1 MERTKIKNFANEI
14 GMPVNVLLEQLQ
26 AAGIHKNDP
35 TEDLSEQD
43 KSRLLHYLRESHG
56 NHKVVLKR
64 KETSVVRQVDAS
76 GKVRTIPVEVR
87 KKRVLVRK
95 ETIATETGKA
105 EKPVEEATP
114 VLENAVAEKM
124 PESVTPDVVADQP
137 VEAAV
142 TLDGQFEHEKEHLAE
157 DSAESEEKKQPETKE
172 KEIPEDQSPVVTEES
187 KPLAQ
192 VEAAQEPQQAAAAE
206 EILQEKASEEP
217 QSQASIAEEE
227 DLGEREENSGVS
239 LEAEEISEPAQDD
252 KLEEVLTLKDK
263 KVAKATKKPE
273 RRKEREKPHV
283 SSADRHKGKIAPQKT
298 FKKEEKP
305 EPKVMEIIIPETITV
320 GQLAQKM
327 AVKAAQLIKTLMGM
341 GVMATINQVLD
352 QETAMLV
359 THEMGFEA
367 KAAKPADPEAY
378 LEEHTS
384 TSAAVLPRPP
394 VVTVMGHVDH
404 GKTSLL
410 DYIRKTKVASG
421 EAGGITQHIG
431 AYHVKTAKGSITF
444 LDTPGHEAFTAMRAR
459 GAKATDIVILV
470 VAADDGVMPQTIEA
484 IHHAKA
490 ANVPIVVAITK
501 IDRPEADP
509 DRVKQEVSNYG
520 VIPEEWGG
528 DTLFA
533 EVSAKTGQ
541 GIDELL
547 DLILLQAEMLELK
560 APKDTLAKGI
570 IVEARLDR
578 GRGPVATVLVQSG
591 TLKVGDIVLVGST
604 YGRVR
609 AMLNELGQ
617 RVEQAL
623 PSTPVEILGLS
634 EVPKAGE
641 ELIAL
646 TDEKKAREIAF
657 FRQGKYRDV
666 RLAKQQAARLDNLFD
681 KIKEG
686 VQTLPLVI
694 KADVQGSVEALADA
708 LKRLST
714 DEVKIDIV
722 HSGVGAITES
732 DVNLAIASSAVIIG
746 FNTRPDSTARKLI
759 ESSGVDVRYYDI
771 IYQVVDDVKAAMT
784 GMLAPEEKEE
794 IIGLAEIRQIFRV
807 PKIGTVA
814 GAMVRQGVLRRG
826 AKARLLRDNVVIAT
840 TEIDSLKRFKDDVRE
855 VREGFECGFSLKNLN
870 DLQEGDQVE
879 AYEIKEVARTL

>member
-1 MERTKIKNFANEI
+1 MESTKIKNFANEI

-26 AAGIHKNDP
+26 AAGIHKHDP
-35 TEDLSEQD
+35 AEDLSEQD
-43 KSRLLHYLRESHG
+43 KSRLLDYLRGAHG

-87 KKRVLVRK
+87 KKRVLLRR
-95 ETIATETGKA
+95 ETPAPLEEVKPEA
-105 EKPVEEATP
+105 LLDEANLPVEESLETKTAEGSVGHDLVEGAPAKAAEALNDGVLDEKTAAIEETRQTEATVSQDQTESQQERVSCADEEKALAP
-114 VLENAVAEKM
+114 EESHLAEAVSNAESEKSVTLSSTAEPALQEDAAKSVSGDADIHEESSANTE
-124 PESVTPDVVADQP
+124 PESVEPFQ
-137 VEAAV
+137 
-142 TLDGQFEHEKEHLAE
+142 E
-157 DSAESEEKKQPETKE
+157 DK
-172 KEIPEDQSPVVTEES
+172 
-187 KPLAQ
+187 
-192 VEAAQEPQQAAAAE
+192 
-206 EILQEKASEEP
+206 LQEVIDLKNNK
-217 QSQASIAEEE
+217 IAKP
-227 DLGEREENSGVS
+227 G
-239 LEAEEISEPAQDD
+239 
-252 KLEEVLTLKDK
+252 
-263 KVAKATKKPE
+263 KKPE
-273 RRKEREKPHV
+273 RRKDKETPH
-283 SSADRHKGKIAPQKT
+283 SFSASGGKGKATPKRAL
-298 FKKEEKP
+298 KKEEKS
-305 EPKVMEIIIPETITV
+305 EPKLQEILIPETIAV

-327 AVKAAQLIKTLMGM
+327 AIKAAQLIKALMGM
-341 GVMATINQVLD
+341 GIMATINQVLD

-359 THEMGFEA
+359 AQELGFA
-367 KAAKPADPEAY
+367 VKAAKPTDPEAY
-378 LEEHTS
+378 LEEQMDVEAPMIS
-384 TSAAVLPRPP
+384 RAP

-431 AYHVKTAKGSITF
+431 AYHVETPKGNIAF

-490 ANVPIVVAITK
+490 ANVPIVVAINK
-501 IDRPEADP
+501 IDKADADP
-509 DRVKQEVSNYG
+509 ERVKQELTNYG

-528 DTLFA
+528 DALFA

-541 GIDELL
+541 GIDDLL
-547 DLILLQAEMLELK
+547 DTILLQAEMLELK
-560 APKDTLAKGI
+560 APKETLAKGI

-591 TLKVGDIVLVGST
+591 TLKGGDVVLVGST

-609 AMLNELGQ
+609 AMFDELGH
-617 RVEQAL
+617 RLDKAP
-623 PSTPVEILGLS
+623 PSTPVEIIGLS
-634 EVPKAGE
+634 EVPNAGE
-641 ELIAL
+641 VLIAL
-646 TDEKKAREIAF
+646 SDEKKAREIAF

-681 KIKEG
+681 QIKEG
-686 VQTLPLVI
+686 VQNLPLVI

-714 DEVKIDIV
+714 DEIKIEIV

-746 FNTRPDSTARKLI
+746 FNTRPDSTARKLL
-759 ESSGVDVRYYDI
+759 ESSDVDVRYYDI
-771 IYQVVDDVKAAMT
+771 IYQVVDDIKAAMT

-794 IIGLAEIRQIFRV
+794 ILGLAEIRQIFKV
-807 PKIGTVA
+807 PKVGTVA
-814 GAMVRQGVLRRG
+814 GAMVRQGILRRG
-826 AKARLLRDNVVIAT
+826 AKVRLLRDNVVIAT
-840 TEIDSLKRFKDDVRE
+840 TELESLKRFKEDVRE
-855 VREGFECGFSLKNLN
+855 VREGFECGFSLKNTD
-870 DLQEGDQVE
+870 DLREGDQIE
-879 AYEIKEVARTL
+879 AYEMKEVARTL